1 MPLQQNEL
9 LIRRR
14 LGIPDEAQ
22 KVLIFAES
30 SHWDPNWMLT
40 SEEYYTLYVRHNLN
54 LAIEAL
60 LEEPRRIYSIECTF
74 FLQMY
79 WNRSPQ
85 QHTHIRQ
92 LVNQGR
98 LRLTNSGVTTAD
110 TLIPSTEAILR
121 DFLLG
126 QEWLRSHGMTQE
138 PKLAYFADSFG
149 ATPALPSILNAA
161 GFDRTAITRI
171 DGMRFPG
178 SGFREPKNALEVQS
192 SADYLLNTEKTLDF
206 IWRDRSDARVLC
218 HWNAFTYGQGD
229 MLASRGL
236 IRLYNHPLSFRDHSE
251 INVTGKIE
259 KYAGQLSPLTKTP
272 YMFCP
277 IGFDF
282 VKPIQNLI
290 SLLDRYNRKHYAQT
304 GIWAVN
310 AGLDDYLDLID
321 FHRDVLPIV
330 ELDSNPYW
338 TGFYTSRPNVKRRA
352 HDLVDRLVLAEQLA
366 LASDDDTLIQETSV
380 ELMKPWWYASVA
392 NHHDFITGTSPDRIV
407 EGEQIPW
414 LEDGLLHT
422 ETVIRELEADQE
434 AGNES
439 IEPQEA
445 PQYTRADG
453 NIAIE
458 TDRFHLILSE
468 RDGGTIEVLR
478 TFNRSQSVLAELSND
493 ILSYK
498 DSGGL
503 WRMGYEFQ
511 GGSWKIDERASREP
525 VDMDFKIVRKALE
538 IRYSNE
544 VRGRKLERQIWLE
557 NENPL
562 MYFRAIG
569 KAAGGHTFTVRFG
582 INLSVRELVMDAPG
596 GLVIRPLQKGYDPTF
611 WPLHQFVHLV
621 DIERGDGIAI
631 FQRYPGAISLK
642 PDGILEIIAFRNAH
656 KERAFRFLPLPGNP
670 ARGSEWEDYSFEY
683 AVMYTP
689 QGNWQENRLPQIAA
703 HIDDAFIDFT
713 HLAESNSSTPTLF
726 DIDRDDVTVIA
737 AKAAARGEGWI
748 LRLFTQSAMG
758 ETFRVHCKQRKIA
771 EAYLCDARERDI
783 ESLQVRDGK
792 VELKMPGSIAT
803 FRLIFPR

>member
-9 LIRRR
+9 FLRRR

-40 SEEYYTLYVRHNLN
+40 SEEYYNRYVSHNLD

-85 QHTHIRQ
+85 QHAHIRQ

-110 TLIPSTEAILR
+110 TLIPGTEAILR

-161 GFDRTAITRI
+161 GFEHTAITRI

-178 SGFREPKNALEVQS
+178 SGFRRPKNALKTQS

-206 IWRDRSDARVLC
+206 IWRDRSGARVLC

-236 IRLYNHPLSFRDHSE
+236 IRLYNHPLSFSDQSGV
-251 INVTGKIE
+251 NVTGKIE
-259 KYAGQLSPLTKTP
+259 KYARQLSPLAKTP

-290 SLLDRYNRKHYAQT
+290 SLLDRYNRSHYAKT

-310 AGLDDYLDLID
+310 AGLDDYLDLIE
-321 FHRDVLPIV
+321 FHHDVLPIV
-330 ELDSNPYW
+330 ELDPNPYW
-338 TGFYTSRPNVKRRA
+338 TGFYASRPTVKRRS
-352 HDLVDRLVLAEQLA
+352 HDLVDQLVLAEQLA
-366 LASDDDTLIQETSV
+366 LASNDDTLIQETSV
-380 ELMKPWWYASVA
+380 ELTKPWWYASVA
-392 NHHDFITGTSPDRIV
+392 NHHDFITGTSPDRTV
-407 EGEQIPW
+407 ESEQIPW
-414 LEDGLLHT
+414 LEDGLLQT
-422 ETVIRELEADQE
+422 ETVIRELETDQE
-434 AGNES
+434 SRNEP
-439 IEPQEA
+439 IDPQEA
-445 PQYTRADG
+445 PKYTRGDS
-453 NIAIE
+453 NLVVE
-458 TDRFHLILSE
+458 TDRYHLILSE
-468 RDGGTIEVLR
+468 RDGGTIEEMR
-478 TFNRSQSVLAELSND
+478 PFNRSQPVLTELSND

-511 GGSWKIDERASREP
+511 GGSWKIDERASRDA
-525 VDMDFKIVRKALE
+525 VDMDLKTVSKALE

-544 VRGRKLERQIWLE
+544 VRGRVLERQIWLE
-557 NENPL
+557 KANPL
-562 MYFRAIG
+562 MYFRVIG
-569 KAAGGHTFTVRFG
+569 QAAGGHTFTVRFG
-582 INLSVRELVMDAPG
+582 LNLSVSQLVMDTSG

-611 WPLHQFVHLV
+611 WPLQQFVHLV
-621 DIERGDGIAI
+621 DVDRGDGIAI
-631 FQRYPGAISLK
+631 FQRYPGAISLN

-670 ARGSEWEDYSFEY
+670 ARGSEREDYSFEY
-683 AVMYTP
+683 ALMYTP
-689 QGNWQENRLPQIAA
+689 EGDWKENRLPQIAA
-703 HIDDAFIDFT
+703 HIDDAFIAPT
-713 HLAESNSSTPTLF
+713 HLAESNSPTPALF

-737 AKAAARGEGWI
+737 AKVAARGEGWI
-748 LRLFTQSAMG
+748 LRLFSHSAVG
-758 ETFRVHCKQRKIA
+758 KTFRVHCQQRKIA
-771 EAYLCDARERDI
+771 DAYLCDARERDI
-783 ESLQVRDGK
+783 ETLQVRDGK
-792 VELKMPGSIAT
+792 VELTMPGSIAT
-803 FRLIFPR
+803 LRLIFPR